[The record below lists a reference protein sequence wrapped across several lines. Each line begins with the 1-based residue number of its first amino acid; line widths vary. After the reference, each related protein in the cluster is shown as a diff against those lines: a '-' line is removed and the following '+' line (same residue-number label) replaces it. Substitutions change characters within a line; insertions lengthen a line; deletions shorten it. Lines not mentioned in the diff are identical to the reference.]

1 MPGVQVYSKRM
12 PRLLSALAARENLG
26 VAVFVIGIFV
36 VFSLTSDSFLNP
48 RNVTTILRQV
58 SVLGICA
65 FGGAVVLLI
74 GNIDLS
80 IGSCAAFAGIIT
92 AYFIKIAG
100 FSIPVACVAGVLC
113 GGMVGLLNGLIV
125 TQIGIPSIV
134 TTIGTMTLFRGLG
147 YVVCGKGDAAS
158 SGIINLPVGFKW
170 MGSEHLGLL
179 PVSVLFTVAVFL
191 ILALFIARMPVGRHI
206 YSVGSNE
213 EAAVVS
219 GIKVNRV
226 KILAFVFSG
235 ICAGIGGVLS
245 ASRMNSGQP
254 TALTGMELDALTAAV
269 LGGVSTVGGKGR
281 LSGVIFGVLIIGML
295 QNWLVMMNVEYFYQL
310 VIKGTVLIAAVLLDL
325 LRIGRAAR

>member
-1 MPGVQVYSKRM
+1 MPGVEVYSKRM

-26 VAVFVIGIFV
+26 VAAFVIAILIL
-36 VFSLTSDSFLNP
+36 FSLTSDAFLKP
-48 RNVTTILRQV
+48 RNVTTILHQV

-92 AYFIKIAG
+92 AFFIKTAG
-100 FSIPVACVAGVLC
+100 FSIPISCLVGVFS
-113 GGMVGLLNGLIV
+113 GGAVGVLNGLIV

-134 TTIGTMTLFRGLG
+134 ATIGTMTLFRGLA

-158 SGIINLPVGFKW
+158 SGIINLPNAFKW
-170 MGSEHLGLL
+170 MGSEHLGLM

-191 ILALFIARMPVGRHI
+191 VLALFIARMPVGRHI

-213 EAAVVS
+213 EAAIVS

-235 ICAGIGGVLS
+235 LCAGIGGVLS

-254 TALTGMELDALTAAV
+254 TALTGMEMDALTAAV

-295 QNWLVMMNVEYFYQL
+295 QNWLVMMNIEYFYQL

-325 LRIGRAAR
+325 LRIGKVAR